1 MKAKGRRRGRGILVH
16 RTPLME
22 QWRLRISE
30 FLGIDAKKI
39 GTFGGTRKK
48 PTGEIDVGMLPSLAK
63 LSDDEAEEMLA
74 AYSTSTSAIL
84 GPRGSC

>member
-1 MKAKGRRRGRGILVH
+1 
-16 RTPLME
+16 ME

-48 PTGEIDVGMLPSLAK
+48 PTGEIDVGMLQSLAK

-74 AYSTSTSAIL
+74 AYGQIIIDECHHIPAISFDEVL
-84 GPRGSC
+84 QKSPARYVVGLS